1 MTGDTIPTQDGD
13 TADVSRIGGYHVH
26 IYYDPALNR
35 DRAAAIRDRIAAS
48 FPEALLGRWHDK
60 PVGPHTSAMY
70 QVAFPP
76 ELLPGLLP
84 WLMLN
89 RLGLSVL
96 LHPSTG
102 DDYADHTDHAAWLG
116 EVLPLKL
123 EVLRSSR

>member
-1 MTGDTIPTQDGD
+1 MTDETIPAPDKG
-13 TADVSRIGGYHVH
+13 TADPDRITGYHAHV
-26 IYYDPALNR
+26 YYDPVASR
-35 DRAAAIRDRIAAS
+35 DRASAIRDQIGTN
-48 FPEALLGRWHDK
+48 FPEVLLGRWHDQ
-60 PVGPHTSAMY
+60 PVGPHTGAMY

-76 ELLPGLLP
+76 DLLSRILP

-116 EVLPLKL
+116 ERLPLKL
-123 EVLRSSR
+123 EVLRRSP

>member
-1 MTGDTIPTQDGD
+1 MTDDTIPAPDEGV
-13 TADVSRIGGYHVH
+13 ADPGRISGYHAHV
-26 IYYDPALNR
+26 YYDPAVNR

-48 FPEALLGRWHDK
+48 FPEALLGRWHDQ

-70 QVAFPP
+70 QVAFPS
-76 ELLPGLLP
+76 ELLSRFLP

-89 RLGLSVL
+89 RLRLPVL

-116 EVLPLKL
+116 EALPLKL
-123 EVLRSSR
+123 EVLRRNR